1 MSVEGEEEK
10 QSSFHHGVNSCDVVS
25 TAASARGSRTHSSH
39 TVCAS
44 TQNNVVTWASVL
56 GSDEF
61 QQSGG
66 RESVRMNRWVRI
78 MALLDRAGQ
87 INHCVLSCSRNP
99 TVQEVARSER
109 KQTRDLCDK
118 RGTKR
123 RLIGFKSCFL
133 HLKVFLIIHKL
144 VLVSFFP
151 FFRLHFDIIS
161 IYDTILLFIK
171 PLWVPCVYCL
181 WDTHTH
187 TSPAHLFPLS
197 FLQTTSSAPHSPGH
211 LLSKLKLDR
220 YSHLPSLKTDA
231 WRRSS

>member
-1 MSVEGEEEK
+1 M
-10 QSSFHHGVNSCDVVS
+10 S
-25 TAASARGSRTHSSH
+25 TAASARGSRTHSSR

-44 TQNNVVTWASVL
+44 TQNNVVTWESVL

-61 QQSGG
+61 QRSGG

-109 KQTRDLCDK
+109 KQTRELCDK
-118 RGTKR
+118 TAINWIQV
-123 RLIGFKSCFL
+123 LLPPLES
-133 HLKVFLIIHKL
+133 VFLIIHKL
-144 VLVSFFP
+144 VLVSFFSL
-151 FFRLHFDIIS
+151 FSTAFWHYFDLWHHAS
-161 IYDTILLFIK
+161 IYKTTLESHVFTARETHI
-171 PLWVPCVYCL
+171 
-181 WDTHTH
+181 HTH

>member
-25 TAASARGSRTHSSH
+25 TAASARGSRTRSSH

-144 VLVSFFP
+144 VLVSFFSP
-151 FFRLHFDIIS
+151 FFDC
-161 IYDTILLFIK
+161 ILTLFRFMT
-171 PLWVPCVYCL
+171 PYFYL
-181 WDTHTH
+181 
-187 TSPAHLFPLS
+187 
-197 FLQTTSSAPHSPGH
+197 
-211 LLSKLKLDR
+211 
-220 YSHLPSLKTDA
+220 
-231 WRRSS
+231 